1 MKLHIHSGNK
11 YPYKLIALWF
21 CELVRKSRMDK
32 ASLTWVATVKS
43 QRVKLVS
50 ITKSWSCESHEAK
63 TRGEAAAA
71 VRAYQQWWKSIQY
84 GNVLFKC
91 QTFFAAIWHNGI
103 TKRTPPWI
111 SLNGQGMS
119 GVSLTKWKMP
129 LKMPWLHDL
138 CHLFCWEAKWPPTRL
153 ARSLLAP
160 IELLVEITLG
170 LRIWK
175 IKCPLSLT
183 RLTSKLVRSHQEWAC
198 NASLQANRK

>member
-91 QTFFAAIWHNGI
+91 QTFFAAIWHHKTYPAVNISEWSGDVRGLTNQMENAPENAMI
-103 TKRTPPWI
+103 AWSLPPVLLGSKVASNKAGPISSRTHWAPCGDHPRP
-111 SLNGQGMS
+111 SDLENKMS
-119 GVSLTKWKMP
+119 TI
-129 LKMPWLHDL
+129 
-138 CHLFCWEAKWPPTRL
+138 F
-153 ARSLLAP
+153 
-160 IELLVEITLG
+160 
-170 LRIWK
+170 
-175 IKCPLSLT
+175 
-183 RLTSKLVRSHQEWAC
+183 
-198 NASLQANRK
+198 N

>member
-21 CELVRKSRMDK
+21 CEFVRTSRMDK

-43 QRVKLVS
+43 QRVKLAS
-50 ITKSWSCESHEAK
+50 ITKSWSRESHEAK

-71 VRAYQQWWKSIQY
+71 VRAYEQWWKSIQY

-91 QTFFAAIWHNGI
+91 QTFFAAIWHNK
-103 TKRTPPWI
+103 TYAARI
-111 SLNGQGMS
+111 SMS

-129 LKMPWLHDL
+129 LKMPWLYDL
-138 CHLFCWEAKWPPTRL
+138 CHLFCWEARWPPTTL

-183 RLTSKLVRSHQEWAC
+183 SKLVRSHQEWAC
-198 NASLQANRK
+198 NASLQANLK